1 MSNIVQILASHT
13 GLDPA
18 LIEKAVGAI
27 LNMLKSRLPAEMYS
41 QIEAKVPESAKLV
54 DAAPQADST
63 GGILE
68 TAGKLAGKLLGK
80 NFEGGTE
87 LIEQLN
93 KLGISAESLTS
104 LVTQLFKFL
113 SAHLPPEVMAQ
124 IVKAF
129 PTIPGLDLGAADVAG
144 ESGSAK

>member
-18 LIEKAVGAI
+18 LIEKAVGTI
-27 LNMLKSRLPAEMYS
+27 LSMLKSQLPAEMYS
-41 QIEAKVPESAKLV
+41 QIEEKVPESTNLV
-54 DAAPQADST
+54 AAAPLADSS

-80 NFEGGTE
+80 NFEGGAE
-87 LIEQLN
+87 LIGQLE
-93 KLGISAESLTS
+93 KLGISAASLTS
-104 LVTQLFKFL
+104 LITQLLKFL

-129 PTIPGLDLGAADVAG
+129 PSIPGLNLNVEEFAG
-144 ESGSAK
+144 DSAPSE